1 MDIALKDMKLIR
13 DALASKVN
21 ILQADPK
28 GDERQCQEYQ
38 RLLDTFEELIL
49 RQ

>member
-21 ILQADPK
+21 ILRHEAK
-28 GDERQCQEYQ
+28 RDERQYQEYK

>member
-13 DALASKVN
+13 DALQSKVN
-21 ILQADPK
+21 ILQHDPGRDAK
-28 GDERQCQEYQ
+28 NYSDYK
-38 RLLDTFEELIL
+38 RLLDTFDELIL

>member
-21 ILQADPK
+21 ILQYDPK
-28 GDERQCQEYQ
+28 RDERQYQ
-38 RLLDTFEELIL
+38 DYKRLLDIFEELIL

>member
-1 MDIALKDMKLIR
+1 MDIAIKDMKFIR
-13 DALASKVN
+13 DALRDKVLS
-21 ILQADPK
+21 LQHNPRREELNYADFK
-28 GDERQCQEYQ
+28 

>member
-21 ILQADPK
+21 ILRCDPK
-28 GDERQCQEYQ
+28 RDERQYQEYK

>member
-21 ILQADPK
+21 ILRHEPK
-28 GDERQCQEYQ
+28 RDERQYQEYK

>member
-1 MDIALKDMKLIR
+1 MEIAIKDMRLIR
-13 DALASKVN
+13 DALQSKVN
-21 ILQADPK
+21 ILQYDPQWEEK
-28 GDERQCQEYQ
+28 QYQEYK